1 MRWWPSVTGCAVC
14 RWVKPGMMLAACS
27 SARATSAFC
36 SAPSPASAWSIA
48 SRTHSLKS
56 VATWSL
62 RLRAVCSRPAA
73 GPISSARRLSVVM
86 WMSSSAQSSG
96 TPSLSYSA
104 ATRSS
109 PRSIATASSDEI
121 TPQAP
126 SIAACALLAAMS
138 CRQSALSNGIEA
150 LISRMIALGPSAKRP
165 PHIRLEPDMPRL
177 FLVSLTCALALA
189 VAGCDRE
196 SEQAA
201 QPQAAAELTGTIDRT
216 SAGEAMPAV
225 ELTDPSGA
233 TLATADLK
241 GTPVLL
247 NLWATWCVP
256 CVTEMPLLDR
266 LAADLGKDVR
276 VLTVSQDMT
285 GAEAVE
291 PFFAERNL
299 GNLPQWLDPENTL
312 GVLAQE
318 SGLPLTVLY
327 DAEGKEVW
335 RVAGGYDWAGAEAR
349 AAIAEATT

>member
-1 MRWWPSVTGCAVC
+1 
-14 RWVKPGMMLAACS
+14 
-27 SARATSAFC
+27 
-36 SAPSPASAWSIA
+36 
-48 SRTHSLKS
+48 
-56 VATWSL
+56 
-62 RLRAVCSRPAA
+62 
-73 GPISSARRLSVVM
+73 
-86 WMSSSAQSSG
+86 
-96 TPSLSYSA
+96 
-104 ATRSS
+104 
-109 PRSIATASSDEI
+109 
-121 TPQAP
+121 
-126 SIAACALLAAMS
+126 
-138 CRQSALSNGIEA
+138 
-150 LISRMIALGPSAKRP
+150 
-165 PHIRLEPDMPRL
+165 MPRL